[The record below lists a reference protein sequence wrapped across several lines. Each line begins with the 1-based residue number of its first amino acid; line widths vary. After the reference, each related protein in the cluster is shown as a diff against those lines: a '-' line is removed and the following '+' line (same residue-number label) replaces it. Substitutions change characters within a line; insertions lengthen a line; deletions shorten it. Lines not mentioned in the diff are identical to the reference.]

1 MKVGAMKILKEKKY
15 FFNYF
20 KNTSGTFKKY
30 IYFLNTNNK
39 ERKMNFLRGLGH
51 SKIKRNKNKLQ

>member
-1 MKVGAMKILKEKKY
+1 MKILKEF
-15 FFNYF
+15 FFNHF

-39 ERKMNFLRGLGH
+39 ERKMNFLRGLGN

>member
-30 IYFLNTNNK
+30 IFFKY
-39 ERKMNFLRGLGH
+39 
-51 SKIKRNKNKLQ
+51 

>member
-1 MKVGAMKILKEKKY
+1 MKVGAMKILKEF
-15 FFNYF
+15 FFNHF

-39 ERKMNFLRGLGH
+39 ERKMNFLRGLGN